1 MTSIDWVKDLMANSS
16 EAELKQRVDEKF
28 EKLKSLKQGG
38 ITYLE
43 CMLDGMFCM
52 KNNVVAAL
60 HTFFEN
66 FAEEGILKTVGG
78 NMSEISAQV
87 KALSRRLAKANQ
99 LPLEAHMY
107 ILQGRTKCSVAEF
120 TGTFELLLNQE

>member
-1 MTSIDWVKDLMANSS
+1 MTSSNRVKYLMVNSS
-16 EAELKQRVDEKF
+16 EVELKQRVEENS
-28 EKLKSLKQGG
+28 EKLELLDQGG

-43 CMLDGMFCM
+43 FMLDDVFCM

-66 FAEEGILKTVGG
+66 FAEEGILKTLGR

-107 ILQGRTKCSVAEF
+107 ILQGLT
-120 TGTFELLLNQE
+120 N